1 MPGQPFLSP
10 SAEDEL
16 RSALRFLDTALNS
29 SRHAA
34 RRHHVAKAIER
45 LASAHYLLGRL
56 EALDQDTAPDRSA
69 ARALPA

>member
-1 MPGQPFLSP
+1 MPSPPVPFP

-16 RSALRFLDTALNS
+16 RSALRFLDTALNA

-45 LASAHYLLGRL
+45 LASAHYLLSCL
-56 EALDQDTAPDRSA
+56 ETQDQDTASGLNA
-69 ARALPA
+69 A